1 MEFFRQ
7 FGLLFSN
14 MEWYI
19 IVCLIVGLALLI
31 IEIFQPGFGV
41 FGITG
46 SVLLIASIIL
56 RAIVHQSEDNVP
68 LQIFQLILLI
78 IIIAG
83 SSFGFFVY
91 GTKKKWFK
99 KNDLFTHYSTAV
111 DVNYSDGT
119 QNFGNLVGKKGVAA
133 TDLRPS
139 GKVIIDGTTYDV
151 VAHNF
156 FIEKDSNVVVSS
168 VEGIKIEVSLE
179 K

>member
-19 IVCLIVGLALLI
+19 IVFLIFGVVLLL

-46 SVLLIASIIL
+46 IALLILSIIL
-56 RAIVHQSEDNVP
+56 RAIDSEAEDNSA
-68 LQIFQLILLI
+68 LQIFQLISLI

-83 SSFGFFVY
+83 SGFGFFLLA
-91 GTKKKWFK
+91 TKKKWFK
-99 KNDLFTHYSTAV
+99 KNEMFTHYSTAV
-111 DVNYSDGT
+111 DVNFSDGT
-119 QNFGNLVGKKGVAA
+119 ENFAKLVGLKGVAA
-133 TDLRPS
+133 TDLRPA

-151 VAHNF
+151 VAKNF
-156 FIEKDSNVVVSS
+156 FIDKDSEVVVSM
-168 VEGIKIEVSLE
+168 VEGVKIEVSLD

>member
-19 IVCLIVGLALLI
+19 IVCLIVGLALLV

-41 FGITG
+41 FGVTG
-46 SVLLIASIIL
+46 SVLLIAAIIL
-56 RAIVHQSEDNVP
+56 RAIVHQPQDNVA
-68 LQIFQLILLI
+68 LQIFQLLSLI

-83 SSFGFFVY
+83 CSFGFFVY
-91 GTKKKWFK
+91 ATKKQWFK
-99 KNDLFTHYSTAV
+99 KSDLFTNNATAV
-111 DVNYSDGT
+111 DINYSDGT
-119 QNFGNLVGKKGVAA
+119 QNFSHLVGKKGVAV

-139 GKVIIDGTTYDV
+139 GKAVIEDTTYDV

-156 FIEKDSNVVVSS
+156 FIEKGSDIVVSM
-168 VEGIKIEVSLE
+168 VEGVKIEVKIE